1 MQLLFLQ
8 ARRIAWELQPLGLEL
23 FASHGTCQNGGQ
35 KVRQTLCVEV
45 DNAGHLSIIGW
56 CQGMQ
61 RLGLG
66 GVCVCVSKSI

>member
-45 DNAGHLSIIGW
+45 DNAGHLSIIVQPGDFL
-56 CQGMQ
+56 QAPVTKPQ
-61 RLGLG
+61 RLYH
-66 GVCVCVSKSI
+66 VYS